1 MVYFVGA
8 GPGAED
14 LITVRGLNLL
24 KSADVVIYAGSL
36 VNKNILKVCK
46 EGVKLFDSAEMTLQ
60 EVEEEIL
67 RAEEKN
73 FLTVR
78 LHSGDPAIYGTIREQ
93 GDFLK
98 SRGINFEVVPGVSS
112 FLAAAA
118 TLKSELTLPNIT
130 QSIIVTRFAG
140 RTPIPERE
148 NLKNLAK
155 HKTTLCIFL
164 SVQMISEVVEDLK
177 SAELEISTPVVVV
190 FHASRPDEKIIRG
203 TLKDIV
209 EKVRRENISRT
220 ALILVGEV
228 FNQSAEYEESK
239 LYSENF
245 SHMFREKKNLSE

>member
-46 EGVKLFDSAEMTLQ
+46 EGAKFFDSAEMTLQ

-67 RAEEKN
+67 KAEEKN
-73 FLTVR
+73 LLTVR
-78 LHSGDPAIYGTIREQ
+78 LHSGDPSIYGTIREQ
-93 GDFLK
+93 GDFLAE
-98 SRGINFEVVPGVSS
+98 RGIKFEVVPGVSS

-130 QSIIVTRFAG
+130 QSIIITRLAG
-140 RTPIPERE
+140 RTPAPERE
-148 NLKNLAK
+148 SLKNLAR

-177 SAELEISTPVVVV
+177 AAELSNSTPVVVV
-190 FHASRPDEKIIRG
+190 FHASRSDEKIIRG
-203 TLKDIV
+203 NLDSIV
-209 EKVRRENISRT
+209 EKVRQENISRT

-228 FNQSAEYEESK
+228 FNQSADYDESK

-245 SHMFREKKNLSE
+245 SHMFRDKKSK

>member
-24 KSADVVIYAGSL
+24 KTADVVIYAGSL
-36 VNKNILKVCK
+36 VNPEILKVCK
-46 EGVKLFDSAEMTLQ
+46 EGVKLFDSAKMTLQ

-67 RAEEKN
+67 QAEEKN
-73 FLTVR
+73 LLTVR
-78 LHSGDPAIYGTIREQ
+78 LHSGDPSIYGTVREQ

-98 SRGINFEVVPGVSS
+98 SRGIKFEVVPGVSS

-118 TLKSELTLPNIT
+118 SLKTELTLPEVT
-130 QSIIVTRFAG
+130 QSIIITRLAG
-140 RTPIPERE
+140 RTPAPERE
-148 NLKNLAK
+148 SLKNLAR

-177 SAELEISTPVVVV
+177 SAELPNSTPVVVV
-190 FHASRPDEKIIRG
+190 FHASRPDEKILRG
-203 TLKDIV
+203 TLADIA
-209 EKVRRENISRT
+209 EKVQQENISRT

-228 FNQSAEYEESK
+228 FNQDANYADSK
-239 LYSENF
+239 LYSANF
-245 SHMFREKKNLSE
+245 SHMFRDKKI